1 MVHLFRQI
9 AVDMSDKKVIRAEKK
24 KRKIAALMS
33 LVQSRDEGV
42 VDDPKT
48 ALSEHERVSLHY

>member
-1 MVHLFRQI
+1 
-9 AVDMSDKKVIRAEKK
+9 MSDKKVIRAEKK